1 MALYGKENKIME
13 AIQEMTVEEKRDILL
28 EVLADLYT
36 IKAAN
41 KEENAVLDHK
51 IKVTEK
57 RLEVLGVTNL
67 ADIKP

>member
-1 MALYGKENKIME
+1 ME
-13 AIQEMTVEEKRDILL
+13 AVHDMTVEEKRDMLL
-28 EVLADLYT
+28 EVLADFYT

-57 RLEVLGVTNL
+57 RLEVLGVTDL
-67 ADIKP
+67 TGIRP

>member
-1 MALYGKENKIME
+1 ME
-13 AIQEMTVEEKRDILL
+13 VKQDMTVEEKRDVLL

-51 IKVTEK
+51 IRVTEK

-67 ADIKP
+67 ADIRP

>member
-1 MALYGKENKIME
+1 ME
-13 AIQEMTVEEKRDILL
+13 VNQDMTVEEKRDVLL

-67 ADIKP
+67 EDIRP

>member
-1 MALYGKENKIME
+1 MKEM
-13 AIQEMTVEEKRDILL
+13 QDMTVEEKRDMLL
-28 EVLADLYT
+28 EMLADLYT

-67 ADIKP
+67 SDIKP

>member
-1 MALYGKENKIME
+1 MAIE
-13 AIQEMTVEEKRDILL
+13 VKRDMLL
-28 EVLADLYT
+28 EVLADFYT

-57 RLEVLGVTNL
+57 RLEVLGVTDL
-67 ADIKP
+67 ASIKP

>member
-1 MALYGKENKIME
+1 MEGK
-13 AIQEMTVEEKRDILL
+13 QDMTVEEKRDMLL

-41 KEENAVLDHK
+41 KEENKVLDHK